1 MAGGES
7 LNTPITTTYAGEF
20 AGKYISA
27 ALLSGSTLANNLI
40 TIKPNVKYKEVL
52 KKVATG
58 DIVANADCDF
68 SESSGVLTLTER
80 ILQPEEFQVNL
91 EVCKKDFVSDWE
103 AVQMGYSAY
112 SELPPSFSDFLIAHV
127 ADKVA
132 QKVEQTIWNGTN
144 ATAGE
149 FDGFLTT
156 LGGDSDVNDVTTSE
170 TSVTA
175 ANVIGELGA
184 TVDLIPSTVYGKEDL
199 TIYVSS
205 NVYRAYVRALGGFG
219 TIASNAGANGT
230 DNKGTQWFNGGALT
244 FDGINVELAK
254 GLPSNKMVAAEK
266 SNLYFGT
273 GLLSDHNEVKVI
285 DMADIDGSQNVRI
298 VMRYTAGIQHGIGGD
313 IVLYSI

>member
-7 LNTPITTTYAGEF
+7 LTTPITTTYAGEF

-40 TIKPNVKYKEVL
+40 TIKPNVKFKEVL
-52 KKVATG
+52 KKAVSG
-58 DIVANADCDF
+58 DIVANATCDF
-68 SESSGVLTLTER
+68 TKSTGVLTLSER

-91 EVCKKDFVSDWE
+91 ELCKKDFVSDWE

-112 SELPPSFSDFLIAHV
+112 SDLPPSFSDFLIAHV

-132 QKVEQTIWNGTN
+132 QKVEQTVWNGTN

-156 LGGDSDVNDVTTSE
+156 LGADTDVNDVTTGE

-199 TIYVSS
+199 TVYVAP
-205 NVYRAYVRALGGFG
+205 NVYRAYVRALGGFAA
-219 TIASNAGANGT
+219 TIGGAGT

-244 FDGINVELAK
+244 FDGINIELAQ

-266 SNLYFGT
+266 SNLFFGT
-273 GLLSDHNEVKVI
+273 GLLSDHNQVKVI

>member
-7 LNTPITTTYAGEF
+7 LTTPITTTYAGEF

-40 TIKPNVKYKEVL
+40 TIKPNVKFKEVL
-52 KKVATG
+52 KKAVSG
-58 DIVANADCDF
+58 DIVANATCDF
-68 SESSGVLTLTER
+68 TESTGVLTLSER

-91 EVCKKDFVSDWE
+91 ELCKKDFVSDWE

-112 SELPPSFSDFLIAHV
+112 SDLPPSFSDFLIAHV

-132 QKVEQTIWNGTN
+132 QKVEQTIWNGAN
-144 ATAGE
+144 ATEGE

-156 LGGDSDVNDVTTSE
+156 LGGDGEVNDVTTSE

-175 ANVIGELGA
+175 ANVIQELGA

-199 TIYVSS
+199 TVYVAP
-205 NVYRAYVRALGGFG
+205 NVYRAYVRALGGF
-219 TIASNAGANGT
+219 ASQIGAAGT

-244 FDGINVELAK
+244 FDGINVELAQ

-266 SNLYFGT
+266 SNLFFGT
-273 GLLSDHNEVKVI
+273 GLLSDHNQVKVI
-285 DMADIDGSQNVRI
+285 DIADIDGSQNVRI